1 MHMDETLVIHVGKG
15 SEHKIHLLFTP
26 VQLDVLRDTQR
37 DGIGLREFLNCSSQI
52 KCDGLTERI
61 DFSKLHI

>member
-1 MHMDETLVIHVGKG
+1 MSQTQKNSPDQITDYAYASSLQMDETLVIHVGKG

-37 DGIGLREFLNCSSQI
+37 DGIGLREF
-52 KCDGLTERI
+52 
-61 DFSKLHI
+61 

>member
-1 MHMDETLVIHVGKG
+1 MQMDETLVIHVGKG

-37 DGIGLREFLNCSSQI
+37 DGIGLR
-52 KCDGLTERI
+52 
-61 DFSKLHI
+61 DFFELL